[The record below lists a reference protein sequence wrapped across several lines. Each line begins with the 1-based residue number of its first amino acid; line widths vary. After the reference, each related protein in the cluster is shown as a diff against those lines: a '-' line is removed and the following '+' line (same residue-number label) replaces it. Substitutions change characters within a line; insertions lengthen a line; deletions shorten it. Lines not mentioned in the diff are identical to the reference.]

1 MMKQDGQDSAMRE
14 KDSEGHLTDE
24 QIAALFLD
32 AAREGDLNTIKQF
45 IDAGMEVDAADSRGH
60 TALIVATYKNRYDAA
75 ALLLRHGAKVDA
87 EDRKGATALSGVAF
101 KGHERVARLLLE
113 HGAKIDHQ
121 NHLGRTPLMFALMFE
136 RHDIVKLLLDH
147 GADLDVKDVDGICA
161 RDLAHSRAELTR
173 TDGRQCRSGTDRT

>member
-1 MMKQDGQDSAMRE
+1 MRE

-45 IDAGMEVDAADSRGH
+45 IDAGMEIDAADSRGH

-75 ALLLRHGAKVDA
+75 ALLLHHGARVDA

-136 RHDIVKLLLDH
+136 RHDIVKLLLEH
-147 GADLDVKDVDGICA
+147 GADLDLKDVDGVCA

-173 TDGRQCRSGTDRT
+173 IDGRDSRSGTHRT